1 VRVLVGAKRIAE
13 ETRHSAA
20 LSVAPSFRQ
29 NMTTAQLPTHE
40 ASADRADTHPVL
52 AKSSDTA
59 EAVRQQVR
67 RQDRTDWE
75 LVCVIGDDGQ
85 LLGTLTAAE
94 LLALPDDAVLGD
106 VVDSER
112 PRVLSSTDQEKM
124 ASIALHHKV
133 AALPVVDEAGH
144 LVGVVGSATLMDI
157 LRREHVEDLHRLAG
171 ITRESADARNA
182 LEEAPL
188 RRARHRLPWLVVGLG
203 GSMVATLI
211 VARFESALTAKPELA
226 FFVPGLVYLADAIG
240 TQSEAVAVRG
250 LSLSHVGIG
259 RLIGSELR
267 TGLLIGVVLA
277 LLAFPMIWLVFGE
290 PRLAAAVTL
299 ALAGAS
305 IVASVLGLLLPWL
318 LARTGSDPA
327 YGSGP
332 LATIVQDVLSLLIY
346 FGCVS
351 VIVL

>member
-1 VRVLVGAKRIAE
+1 MTPAPASETAAQHAGLHPVRVR
-13 ETRHSAA
+13 
-20 LSVAPSFRQ
+20 
-29 NMTTAQLPTHE
+29 
-40 ASADRADTHPVL
+40 
-52 AKSSDTA
+52 SSDTA
-59 EAVRQQVR
+59 QAVRQQI
-67 RQDRTDWE
+67 RQQGRSDWE
-75 LVCVIGDDGQ
+75 LACVIGDDGC

-94 LLALPDDAVLGD
+94 LLTLPDDAALGGA
-106 VVDSER
+106 VKPGQ
-112 PRVLSSTDQEKM
+112 PRVASDIDQEKM
-124 ASIALHHKV
+124 ASMALHHGV
-133 AALPVVDEAGH
+133 AAMPVVDADGR
-144 LVGVVGSATLMDI
+144 LVGVVASTTMMDI

-203 GSMVATLI
+203 GSMVATFI
-211 VARFESALTAKPELA
+211 VARFESTLTAKPELA

-259 RLIGSELR
+259 RLVGNELR
-267 TGLLIGVVLA
+267 TGLMIGVVLA

-290 PRLAAAVTL
+290 VRLAAAVTL

-305 IVASVLGLLLPWL
+305 VVASTLGLVLPWL
-318 LARTGSDPA
+318 LARTGADPA

-332 LATIVQDVLSLLIY
+332 LAPIVQDVLSLLIY

-351 VIVL
+351 AIVL

>member
-1 VRVLVGAKRIAE
+1 MSPARVR
-13 ETRHSAA
+13 
-20 LSVAPSFRQ
+20 
-29 NMTTAQLPTHE
+29 HE
-40 ASADRADTHPVL
+40 VSADHADTRQVL
-52 AKSSDTA
+52 ANSADTA
-59 EAVRQQVR
+59 AAVRSQIREQGH
-67 RQDRTDWE
+67 TDWE
-75 LVCVIGDDGQ
+75 LVCVLGDNGRF
-85 LLGTLTAAE
+85 LGTLTAAA
-94 LLALPDDAVLGD
+94 LLVLPDDTLLGNVVQAGQPSVAPD
-106 VVDSER
+106 V
-112 PRVLSSTDQEKM
+112 DQEKM
-124 ASIALHHKV
+124 ASMALHHRV
-133 AALPVVDEAGH
+133 AAMPVVDAAGQ
-144 LVGVVGSATLMDI
+144 LFGVVSATTLMRI

-171 ITRESADARNA
+171 ITRESADARTA

-203 GSMVATLI
+203 GSMVATFI

-267 TGLLIGVVLA
+267 TGLVIGVVLA
-277 LLAFPMIWLVFGE
+277 LLAFPMIWAVFGE

-305 IVASVLGLLLPWL
+305 VVASTLGLVLPWL
-318 LARTGSDPA
+318 LARTGTDPA

-332 LATIVQDVLSLLIY
+332 LATIIQDVLSLLIY

-351 VIVL
+351 LIVF

>member
-1 VRVLVGAKRIAE
+1 
-13 ETRHSAA
+13 
-20 LSVAPSFRQ
+20 
-29 NMTTAQLPTHE
+29 MTTPKAPKRETAAQHVE
-40 ASADRADTHPVL
+40 SRSVL
-52 AKSSDTA
+52 ARSSDTA
-59 EAVRQQVR
+59 HAVRQQIR
-67 RQDRTDWE
+67 EQGHSGWE
-75 LVCVIGDDGQ
+75 LLCVIGADGR
-85 LLGTLTAAE
+85 LVGTLTAAE
-94 LLALPDDAVLGD
+94 LLALPDDAAMVGA
-106 VVDSER
+106 VPPGQ
-112 PRVLSSTDQEKM
+112 PRVAADIDQEKM
-124 ASIALHHKV
+124 ASIALHHGV
-133 AALPVVDEAGH
+133 AALPVVDAEGR
-144 LVGVVGSATLMDI
+144 LVGVVASSTMMDI

-171 ITRESADARNA
+171 ITRESADARHA

-203 GSMVATLI
+203 GSMVATFI

-250 LSLSHVGIG
+250 LSLSHLGIG

-290 PRLAAAVTL
+290 ARLAAAVTL

-305 IVASVLGLLLPWL
+305 VVASSLGLLLPWL
-318 LARTGSDPA
+318 LARTGADPA

>member
-1 VRVLVGAKRIAE
+1 MTSREV
-13 ETRHSAA
+13 SA
-20 LSVAPSFRQ
+20 
-29 NMTTAQLPTHE
+29 HH
-40 ASADRADTHPVL
+40 ADTRQL
-52 AKSSDTA
+52 SANAADTA
-59 EAVRQQVR
+59 EAVR
-67 RQDRTDWE
+67 RQIRLQGRSDWE
-75 LVCVIGDDGQ
+75 LLCVLGEGQ
-85 LLGTLTAAE
+85 QFLGTLSAAE
-94 LLALPDDAVLGD
+94 LLLLPDDTVLGR
-106 VVDSER
+106 VVKAGQ
-112 PRVLSSTDQEKM
+112 PRVAPDVDQEKM
-124 ASIALHHKV
+124 ASVALHHRV
-133 AALPVVDEAGH
+133 ATMPVVDAQGQ
-144 LVGVVGSATLMDI
+144 LVGVVGATTLMHI

-203 GSMVATLI
+203 GSMVATFI

-290 PRLAAAVTL
+290 LRLAAAVTL

-305 IVASVLGLLLPWL
+305 VVASVLGLVLPWL

-332 LATIVQDVLSLLIY
+332 LATIIQDVLSLLIY

-351 VIVL
+351 AVVL

>member
-1 VRVLVGAKRIAE
+1 MNPKDA
-13 ETRHSAA
+13 
-20 LSVAPSFRQ
+20 
-29 NMTTAQLPTHE
+29 MTI
-40 ASADRADTHPVL
+40 ASAPGRETSADHIDRSPLLARPADTAGV
-52 AKSSDTA
+52 
-59 EAVRQQVR
+59 VRQQLR
-67 RQDRTDWE
+67 SQGRSDWE
-75 LVCVIGDDGQ
+75 LVCVIGDDGR

-94 LLALPDDAVLGD
+94 LLALPDDSALGGAVHRD
-106 VVDSER
+106 P
-112 PRVLSSTDQEKM
+112 PRVRSDADQEKM
-124 ASIALHHKV
+124 ASVALHHGV
-133 AALPVVDEAGH
+133 AAMPVVDDAGR
-144 LVGVVGSATLMDI
+144 LVGVVGSTALMDI

-171 ITRESADARNA
+171 ITRESTNARNS
-182 LEEAPL
+182 LEEPPL

-277 LLAFPMIWLVFGE
+277 LLALPMIWLAFGE
-290 PRLAAAVTL
+290 PRLAVAVAL

-305 IVASVLGLLLPWL
+305 IVASVLGLVLPWL
-318 LARTGSDPA
+318 LARFGSDPA

-351 VIVL
+351 AIVL

>member
-1 VRVLVGAKRIAE
+1 MQRALTSAPTRP
-13 ETRHSAA
+13 ETAARHIEPH
-20 LSVAPSFRQ
+20 SVQARG
-29 NMTTAQLPTHE
+29 
-40 ASADRADTHPVL
+40 
-52 AKSSDTA
+52 SDTA
-59 EAVRQQVR
+59 QAVRERIRQQNHA
-67 RQDRTDWE
+67 DWE
-75 LVCVIGDDGQ
+75 LVCVIGDDGC

-94 LLALPDDAVLGD
+94 LLNLPDDTALGGAVPAGQ
-106 VVDSER
+106 
-112 PRVLSSTDQEKM
+112 PRVSADTDQEKM
-124 ASIALHHKV
+124 ASIALHHGV
-133 AALPVVDEAGH
+133 AAMPVVDAGGH
-144 LVGVVGSATLMDI
+144 LVGVVASSTMMDI

-171 ITRESADARNA
+171 ITRESDDARNA
-182 LEEAPL
+182 LEEAPM

-203 GSMVATLI
+203 GSMVATFI
-211 VARFESALTAKPELA
+211 VARFESVLTAKPELA

-250 LSLSHVGIG
+250 LSLSHVGVG

-267 TGLLIGVVLA
+267 TGVLIGVVLA

-290 PRLAAAVTL
+290 LRLAAAVTL

-305 IVASVLGLLLPWL
+305 VVASTLGLLLPWL
-318 LARTGSDPA
+318 LARTGADPA

-351 VIVL
+351 AIVL